1 MFRAV
6 IERALN
12 ADAVRIAPGQQGRA
26 RSRADRLRN
35 IKIGK
40 PRALLRRS
48 VVIER
53 FVTAGSEA
61 ANVGVA
67 EFIGEDDHKVG
78 RAPGVLATLS
88 QADDS
93 GAGAYETQ

>member
-1 MFRAV
+1 MFRAL

-26 RSRADRLRN
+26 RSRTDRLRD
-35 IKIGK
+35 IKIGQ
-40 PRALLRRS
+40 PRAFPSHPVEIGRS
-48 VVIER
+48 V
-53 FVTAGSEA
+53 TGGPEA

-67 EFIGEDDHKVG
+67 EVVCEDDYKVG
-78 RAPGVLATLS
+78 RASGVLATLS